1 MKPNIIFID
10 GHYFLHRVLHVPD
23 IVSMRTSEGV
33 AVGGVYGII
42 VSVKKALENF
52 PTAQRCVLVWDTG
65 RPKRRTDLF
74 PEYKANRAP
83 KTEEEAEEKRL
94 YKELF
99 DHQQEILFRGL
110 HKLGVRQML
119 LENYEGDDL
128 LAWAA
133 RTYGPEGLPILLV
146 SEDKD
151 LLQLVR
157 PNVGMWMPSKE
168 KLVTEDNFFE
178 EVEIDPRLYL
188 MYKALLG
195 DPSDNIPGIHLVGKT
210 TVKAVVSTAKHMIMG
225 AEGDLKDKY
234 MEILTEACEA
244 QPVTRSSKKLPAK
257 VVRILDNL
265 DIFERNLEIMDLALE
280 DPDEGEACCLHT
292 MVEGGTCTFQQTE
305 AISWLGGMEFASI
318 LDGFSYLHQAFGALR

>member
-1 MKPNIIFID
+1 MKPDIIFID
-10 GHYFLHRVLHVPD
+10 GHYFLHRVLHLPD
-23 IVSMRTSEGV
+23 IVSMRTSQG
-33 AVGGVYGII
+33 ASTGGVYGVILSI
-42 VSVKKALENF
+42 KKALEKF
-52 PTAQRCVLVWDTG
+52 PTVRRCVVAWDTG

-83 KTEEEAEEKRL
+83 KDEEEAEEKRR

-133 RTYGPEGLPILLV
+133 RAYGPEGLPVLLV

-151 LLQLVR
+151 LLQLVG
-157 PNVGMWMPSKE
+157 PNVGLWMPSKE
-168 KLVTEDNFFE
+168 KLVTEDNFLE
-178 EVEIDPRLYL
+178 EVGIDPRLYL

-195 DPSDNIPGIHLVGKT
+195 DPSDNIPGIHLVGPT
-210 TVKAVVSTAKHMIMG
+210 TVGAVVGTAKHMIMG
-225 AEGDLKDKY
+225 IEGDLKDKY
-234 MEILTEACEA
+234 LEIVIEACEA
-244 QPVTRSSKKLPAK
+244 QPVTRSTKKLPAK

-265 DIFERNLEIMDLALE
+265 DIFERNLQVMDLGLE
-280 DPDEGEACCLHT
+280 EPDSGEACCLHT
-292 MVEGGTCTFQQTE
+292 MVEGGAFSFQQTE

-318 LDGFSYLHQAFGALR
+318 LDGFSYLHQAFGSLR